1 MSETISR
8 RALLAGGAAALGGS
22 LLSGCRGILPP
33 SYGTLLGLGDTM
45 TYAAHRLLLPRRA
58 LAPEFDR
65 RDITPFPA
73 INTVNPEH
81 EAYQRFRAGG
91 FADWRLPVTGLV
103 DRPLS
108 LGLDDLKAFTPRT
121 QVTQHHC
128 ERGWT
133 AIAEWTGAPLGSV
146 LEAAGIR
153 PEARYVVMRCY
164 DRLWDSYD
172 LIDAFHPQT
181 LLTYGMNGR
190 DLPVPHGGPVRLR
203 VERQLGYKNLKF
215 LASLTVVDRLDT
227 YDNGK
232 GSLAAAFGYSWYAG
246 I

>member
-1 MSETISR
+1 MSESFSR
-8 RALLAGGAAALGGS
+8 RSLLAAGAAALGGS
-22 LLSGCRGILPP
+22 LLAGCRNVLPP
-33 SYGTLLGLGDTM
+33 SYGTLLGLGDTI
-45 TYAAHRLLLPRRA
+45 TYAAHRLLLPARA
-58 LAPEFDR
+58 LAPEFDPR
-65 RDITPFPA
+65 NVTPFPA
-73 INTVNPEH
+73 INTVDPEN
-81 EAYQRFRAGG
+81 ETYRRWRAGG
-91 FADWRLPVTGLV
+91 FADWRIPVTGLV

-108 LGLDDLKAFTPRT
+108 LSVADLRAFPART

-133 AIAEWTGAPLGSV
+133 AIAEWTGVQLGRV
-146 LEAAGIR
+146 LEAARIR

-181 LLTYGMNGR
+181 LLAYGMNGKE
-190 DLPVPHGGPVRLR
+190 LPVPHGGPVRLR

-215 LASLTVVDRLDT
+215 LAGISVVDRLDS

-232 GSLAAAFGYSWYAG
+232 GSLAAAYGYSWYAG

>member
-1 MSETISR
+1 MTPMLSR
-8 RALLAGGAAALGGS
+8 RSLLAAGAAAVGGS
-22 LLSGCRGILPP
+22 LLSACRDVLPP

-45 TYAAHRLLLPRRA
+45 TYATHRLLLPRQS

-65 RDITPFPA
+65 RQITPFPA

-81 EAYQRFRAGG
+81 ETYRRYRASG
-91 FADWRLPVTGLV
+91 FADWRLPISGLV

-108 LGLDDLKAFTPRT
+108 LSVADLKAFPART

-133 AIAEWTGAPLGSV
+133 AIAEWTGVPLGRI

-153 PEARYVVMRCY
+153 REARYVVIRCY
-164 DRLWDSYD
+164 DRVWDSYD
-172 LIDAFHPQT
+172 LVDAFHPQT
-181 LLTYGMNGR
+181 LLAYGMNGGE
-190 DLPVPHGGPVRLR
+190 LPVPHGGPVRLR

-215 LASLTVVDRLDT
+215 LASLAVVDRLDR

-232 GSLAAAFGYSWYAG
+232 GSLAAAYGYSWYAG

>member
-1 MSETISR
+1 MSDSLSR
-8 RALLAGGAAALGGS
+8 RALLAAGAAALGS
-22 LLSGCRGILPP
+22 SMLSACRDVLPP
-33 SYGTLLGLGDTM
+33 TYGSLLGLGDTM

-58 LAPEFDR
+58 LAPEFER
-65 RDITPFPA
+65 RQITPFPA
-73 INTVNPEH
+73 INTVDPEH
-81 EAYQRFRAGG
+81 ETYRRYRAGG

-108 LGLDDLKAFTPRT
+108 LSVADLKAFPART

-133 AIAEWTGAPLGSV
+133 AIAEWTGVALSRV
-146 LEAAGIR
+146 LEAARMR
-153 PEARYVVMRCY
+153 PEARYVVMHCY

-172 LIDAFHPQT
+172 LIDALHPQT
-181 LLTYGMNGR
+181 LLAYGMNGS

-215 LASLTVVDRLDT
+215 LARLTVVDRLDT
-227 YDNGK
+227 VDNGK
-232 GSLAAAFGYSWYAG
+232 GSLAAAYGYSWYAG

>member
-1 MSETISR
+1 MAETMSR
-8 RALLAGGAAALGGS
+8 RTLLAAGAAALGGS
-22 LLSGCRGILPP
+22 LVGCREVLPP
-33 SYGTLLGLGDTM
+33 TYGSLLGLGDTM

-58 LAPEFDR
+58 LAPEFER
-65 RDITPFPA
+65 RQITPFPA
-73 INTVNPEH
+73 INTVDPEH
-81 EAYQRFRAGG
+81 ETYRQLRAGG
-91 FADWRLPVTGLV
+91 FADWRLPVDGLV

-108 LGLDDLKAFTPRT
+108 LSVADLKAFPART

-133 AIAEWTGAPLGSV
+133 AIAEWTGVALGRV

-181 LLTYGMNGR
+181 LLAYGMNGA
-190 DLPVPHGGPVRLR
+190 DLPIPHGGPVRLR

-215 LASLTVVDRLDT
+215 LARVTVVDRIDKV
-227 YDNGK
+227 DNGK
-232 GSLAAAFGYSWYAG
+232 GSLAAAYGYSWYAG